1 MYLREIAS
9 GHYHQLFAL
18 AIKLHLAAYRS
29 YIGINSPSLPTVILT
44 LPSPASS
51 SRMGFRNAY
60 LIPVHTQSA
69 PLHLSFVAA
78 G

>member
-29 YIGINSPSLPTVILT
+29 YIIWVSILPPCQQL
-44 LPSPASS
+44 
-51 SRMGFRNAY
+51 F
-60 LIPVHTQSA
+60 
-69 PLHLSFVAA
+69 
-78 G
+78 